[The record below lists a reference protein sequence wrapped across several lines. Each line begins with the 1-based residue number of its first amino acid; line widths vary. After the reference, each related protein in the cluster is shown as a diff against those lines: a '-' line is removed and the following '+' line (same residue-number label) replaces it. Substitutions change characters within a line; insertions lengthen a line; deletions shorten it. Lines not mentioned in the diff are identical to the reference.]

1 MTRPI
6 VFTALCTMLSA
17 GATHVL
23 AQEPLR
29 LSVSEAVTR
38 AFETSHRIA
47 EGRAR
52 QTGAEA
58 TVQVR
63 QSAQRPTVSAS
74 AAYMRTNHVE
84 AFGFPQTGG
93 GFRIVYPDV
102 PDNAAARVS
111 LQWPIYTAGRLDAL
125 ERAAAAE
132 ASATGAD
139 INTTRADLRLEVERT
154 YWALA
159 TGNEAVRVLTESL
172 ARADAQVRDAQNR
185 VAAGIASPDEVF
197 SFEAQRSQ
205 EQLQLIEAQNLH
217 ASVLVELR
225 RLVDVADGVLI
236 EPSES
241 LSPTDL
247 PPSAEVSDLVVRAL
261 NERPERQA
269 LLLRIAGAE
278 AREQAAALAM
288 RPTIGA
294 GGGLDYANPNV
305 KIFPREA
312 TWRTSWDLSVNVT
325 WPILDGGRSKA
336 ETAEARAVVTAA
348 RERLADLDAIV
359 TADVR
364 QRMLDLASAQAAV
377 RAADSG
383 VRSAAE
389 ARRVLADRFA
399 AGVATNVDVLIAQ
412 DALLKAELSRT
423 RALANVRL
431 AEARLARA
439 VGTR

>member
-1 MTRPI
+1 MTRPT
-6 VFTALCTMLSA
+6 VFAAVCAMLSA
-17 GATHVL
+17 GATPVL
-23 AQEPLR
+23 AQAPLR
-29 LSVSEAVTR
+29 LSVDEAVTR
-38 AFETSHRIA
+38 ALETSHRIA

-52 QTGAEA
+52 QSGAEA

-63 QSAQRPTVSAS
+63 HSAERPTMSGS

-84 AFGFPQTGG
+84 EFGFPQAGG
-93 GFRIVYPDV
+93 GFRVVYPDV
-102 PDNAAARVS
+102 PDNVTTRVS
-111 LQWPIYTAGRLDAL
+111 FQWPIYTAGRLDAL
-125 ERAAAAE
+125 ERAATAE
-132 ASATGAD
+132 MSAIEAD
-139 INTTRADLRLEVERT
+139 INTTRADLRLEVERS

-159 TGNEAVRVLTESL
+159 TGNETVRVLTESL
-172 ARADAQVRDAQNR
+172 ARADAQVLDAQNR
-185 VAAGIASPDEVF
+185 VAAGIASPNEVF

-205 EQLQLIEAQNLH
+205 EQLQLIEAQNLR

-225 RLVDVADGVLI
+225 RLIGVTDEVLI

-241 LSPTDL
+241 LSPIDL
-247 PPSAEVSDLVVRAL
+247 RPKAETSGLVVRAL

-278 AREQAAALAM
+278 AREQAAALTM

-294 GGGLDYANPNV
+294 GGGFDYAHPNA

-312 TWRTSWDLSVNVT
+312 TWKTSWDLSVNLT
-325 WPILDGGRSKA
+325 WPIFDGGRSKA
-336 ETAEARAVVTAA
+336 ESAEARAAVTAA

-364 QRMLDLASAQAAV
+364 QRTLDLASAQAAV
-377 RAADSG
+377 GAADSG

-389 ARRVLADRFA
+389 ARRVLGDRFA
-399 AGVATNVDVLIAQ
+399 AGVATNVEVLMAQ

-439 VGTR
+439 VGRR